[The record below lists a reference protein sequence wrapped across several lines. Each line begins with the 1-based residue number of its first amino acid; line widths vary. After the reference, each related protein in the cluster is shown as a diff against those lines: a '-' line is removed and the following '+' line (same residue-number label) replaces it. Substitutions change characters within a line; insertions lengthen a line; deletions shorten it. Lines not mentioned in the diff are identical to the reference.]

1 MESAILLRN
10 EKNCT
15 SRKKKFKR
23 NKKKMASIVKKYTPG
38 MKFKFEDFKEMNIPN
53 LMINIW
59 SYTEVMKKKSV
70 ICEKIQTLVHKGTT

>member
-38 MKFKFEDFKEMNIPN
+38 MKFKFEDFKEMDIPN

-59 SYTEVMKKKSV
+59 SYTEVMRKKKK
-70 ICEKIQTLVHKGTT
+70 CRL